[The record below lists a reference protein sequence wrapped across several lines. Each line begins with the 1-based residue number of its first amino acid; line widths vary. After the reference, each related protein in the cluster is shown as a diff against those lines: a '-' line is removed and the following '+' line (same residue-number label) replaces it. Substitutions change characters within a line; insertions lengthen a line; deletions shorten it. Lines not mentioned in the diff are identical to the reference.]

1 MKKRNTQI
9 KKGNE
14 DRLLTTNTQP
24 RGRIIAAFAAV
35 YIIWGSTYLAI
46 RFAVETTPPFLMA
59 AVRFL
64 ISGVILYALARMRGS
79 PRPTGSHW
87 KHATVVGALL
97 LVGGN
102 GAVVWAEQTVPSGMT
117 ALIVAI
123 LPFWIVILEWALPG
137 HRRPTRGI
145 IAGLIVG
152 VIGLAILLGPAIVS
166 EKAEMS
172 LSGGLILILGSL
184 SWALGSLYSK
194 HAKMP
199 SPLLTTGMEML
210 SGGVLLLVC
219 AFILREPSNFDVHAV
234 SRASALGL
242 LYLTTFGSL
251 IGFTAYIYLL
261 EHVPASR
268 VATYAYVNPV
278 VAVILGWFIGRE
290 PLTIRTMVAA
300 AVIIGAVALITTA
313 RSQSEAPS
321 A

>member
-1 MKKRNTQI
+1 M
-9 KKGNE
+9 
-14 DRLLTTNTQP
+14 TTNSQP

-64 ISGVILYALARMRGS
+64 ISGLILYGIARARGTKK
-79 PRPTGSHW
+79 PTLLHW
-87 KHATVVGALL
+87 KGAAIVGALL

-102 GAVVWAEQTVPSGMT
+102 GAVVWAEQTVPSGIT

-123 LPFWIVILEWALPG
+123 LPFWIVILEWLLPP
-137 HRRPTRGI
+137 HRKPTPGI
-145 IAGLIVG
+145 IAGLVVG
-152 VIGLAILLGPAIVS
+152 IIGLGILLGPAIIS
-166 EKAEMS
+166 QKSDMS
-172 LSGGLILILGSL
+172 ATGGLILVFGSL

-194 HAKMP
+194 RARMP

-210 SGGVLLLVC
+210 AGAVLLFIC
-219 AFILREPSNFDVHAV
+219 AFIFNEPANFDWRAV
-234 SRASALGL
+234 STPSLIGV

-251 IGFTAYIYLL
+251 IGFTAFIYLL
-261 EHVPASR
+261 DHVPASR

-278 VAVILGWFIGRE
+278 VAVILGWFIGHE
-290 PLTIRTMVAA
+290 PLTLRTLIAA

-313 RSQSEAPS
+313 RSEPELAAP
-321 A
+321 

>member
-1 MKKRNTQI
+1 MTRRNTPI
-9 KKGNE
+9 KNE
-14 DRLLTTNTQP
+14 KEEHLLTTNNQP

-35 YIIWGSTYLAI
+35 YLIWGSTYLAI

-64 ISGVILYALARMRGS
+64 ISGAILYLFARNRGAAKPTLA
-79 PRPTGSHW
+79 HW
-87 KHATVVGALL
+87 KSATIVGALL

-123 LPFWIVILEWALPG
+123 LPFWIVVLEWILPG
-137 HRRPTRGI
+137 HRKPTWGV

-152 VIGLAILLGPAIVS
+152 VIGLGILLGPAIMNQKS
-166 EKAEMS
+166 EMS

-194 HAKMP
+194 HARMP

-210 SGGVLLLVC
+210 SGGVLLVAC
-219 AFILREPSNFDVHAV
+219 AFLLREPSNFDIHAV
-234 SRASALGL
+234 STASMLGL

-261 EHVPASR
+261 NHVAASR

-278 VAVILGWFIGRE
+278 VAVILGWFIGHE
-290 PLTIRTMVAA
+290 PLTLRTIVAA

-313 RSQSEAPS
+313 RTEAV

>member
-1 MKKRNTQI
+1 MTINT
-9 KKGNE
+9 E
-14 DRLLTTNTQP
+14 P

-64 ISGVILYALARMRGS
+64 ISGFILYGLARMRGS
-79 PRPTGSHW
+79 LRPTRSHW
-87 KHATVVGALL
+87 KHATIVGALL

-102 GAVVWAEQTVPSGMT
+102 GAVVWAEQTVPSGLT

-123 LPFWIVILEWALPG
+123 LPFWIVILEWVLPG

-152 VIGLAILLGPAIVS
+152 VIGLGILLGPAVMDQS
-166 EKAEMS
+166 SEMS

-194 HAKMP
+194 YAKMP

-219 AFILREPSNFDVHAV
+219 ALILREPSNFDVRAV
-234 SRASALGL
+234 STASILGL

-278 VAVILGWFIGRE
+278 VAVILGWLIGHE
-290 PLTIRTMVAA
+290 PLTARTLIAA
-300 AVIIGAVALITTA
+300 VVIIGAVALITTA
-313 RSQSEAPS
+313 RSESES
-321 A
+321 AVT

>member
-1 MKKRNTQI
+1 M
-9 KKGNE
+9 
-14 DRLLTTNTQP
+14 TTNTQP

-35 YIIWGSTYLAI
+35 YVIWGSTYLAI

-59 AVRFL
+59 AIRFL
-64 ISGVILYALARMRGS
+64 VSGLILYGFARIRGTAK
-79 PRPTGSHW
+79 PTTSHW
-87 KHATVVGALL
+87 KSATIVGALL

-102 GAVVWAEQTVPSGMT
+102 GAVVWAEQTVPSGIT

-137 HRRPTRGI
+137 HRKPTPGI

-152 VIGLAILLGPAIVS
+152 IIGLGILLGPAIMS
-166 EKAEMS
+166 QKSEMS
-172 LSGGLILILGSL
+172 ATGGLILILGSL

-194 HAKMP
+194 HARMP

-219 AFILREPSNFDVHAV
+219 AFILREPSNFDWRAV
-234 SRASALGL
+234 STPSLLGL

-251 IGFTAYIYLL
+251 VGFTAYIYLL
-261 EHVPASR
+261 DHVPASR

-278 VAVILGWFIGRE
+278 VAVVLGWFIGHE
-290 PLTIRTMVAA
+290 PLTIRTLVAA

-313 RSQSEAPS
+313 RSEPDPA
-321 A
+321 AT

>member
-1 MKKRNTQI
+1 M
-9 KKGNE
+9 
-14 DRLLTTNTQP
+14 TTSPQP

-35 YIIWGSTYLAI
+35 YVIWGSTYLAI

-59 AVRFL
+59 AIRFL
-64 ISGVILYALARMRGS
+64 ISGSILYGFARMRGVAK
-79 PRPTGSHW
+79 PTASHW
-87 KHATVVGALL
+87 KSATIVGALL

-123 LPFWIVILEWALPG
+123 LPFWIVILEWVLPG
-137 HRRPTRGI
+137 HRKPTPGI

-152 VIGLAILLGPAIVS
+152 IVGLGILLGPAIMS
-166 EKAEMS
+166 QKSEMS
-172 LSGGLILILGSL
+172 ATGGLILIFGSL
-184 SWALGSLYSK
+184 SWAVGSLYSK
-194 HAKMP
+194 RAKMP

-210 SGGVLLLVC
+210 SGGVLLVIC
-219 AFILREPSNFDVHAV
+219 AFIFREPGNFDWRAV
-234 SRASALGL
+234 STPSLLGV

-261 EHVPASR
+261 DHVPASR

-278 VAVILGWFIGRE
+278 VAVILGWFIGHE
-290 PLTIRTMVAA
+290 PLTTRTLIAA

-313 RSQSEAPS
+313 RNDPEPTAS
-321 A
+321 

>member
-1 MKKRNTQI
+1 M
-9 KKGNE
+9 
-14 DRLLTTNTQP
+14 TTKAQP

-35 YIIWGSTYLAI
+35 YLIWGSTYLAI

-64 ISGVILYALARMRGS
+64 ISGLILYSLGRLRGS
-79 PRPTGSHW
+79 TKPSLSHW
-87 KHATVVGALL
+87 KSATIVGALL

-102 GAVVWAEQTVPSGMT
+102 GAVVWAEQTVPSGIT

-123 LPFWIVILEWALPG
+123 LPFWIVILEWILPG
-137 HRRPTRGI
+137 HRRPTPGI

-152 VIGLAILLGPAIVS
+152 VIGLGILLGPAIMS
-166 EKAEMS
+166 QKSEMS
-172 LSGGLILILGSL
+172 ASGGLILVLGSL
-184 SWALGSLYSK
+184 SWALGSLYSI
-194 HAKMP
+194 HARMP

-219 AFILREPSNFDVHAV
+219 AFIMGEPGRFDIHAV
-234 SRASALGL
+234 STPSLLGL

-251 IGFTAYIYLL
+251 VGFTAYIYLL

-278 VAVILGWFIGRE
+278 VAVILGWFIGKE
-290 PLTIRTMVAA
+290 PLTLRTLIAA

-313 RSQSEAPS
+313 RSEPEATAS
-321 A
+321 

>member
-1 MKKRNTQI
+1 M
-9 KKGNE
+9 
-14 DRLLTTNTQP
+14 TTNTQP
-24 RGRIIAAFAAV
+24 RSRIIAAFAAV

-59 AVRFL
+59 AARFL
-64 ISGVILYALARMRGS
+64 VSGAILYGIARMRS
-79 PRPTGSHW
+79 SYKPTVSHW
-87 KHATVVGALL
+87 KGATIVGAFL

-102 GAVVWAEQTVPSGMT
+102 GAVVWAAQTVPSGIT

-123 LPFWIVILEWALPG
+123 LPFWIVILEWILPG
-137 HRRPTRGI
+137 HRKPTPGI

-152 VIGLAILLGPAIVS
+152 TIGLGILLGPAVMNQTS
-166 EKAEMS
+166 EMNAT
-172 LSGGLILILGSL
+172 GGFILILGSL

-194 HAKMP
+194 RARMP

-210 SGGVLLLVC
+210 SGGVLLLLC
-219 AFILREPSNFDVHAV
+219 AFMLGEPASFDWRAV
-234 SRASALGL
+234 STPSLLGL

-278 VAVILGWFIGRE
+278 VAVFLGWSIGHE
-290 PLTIRTMVAA
+290 PLTARTLIAA

-313 RSQSEAPS
+313 RSEPEAAAS
-321 A
+321 